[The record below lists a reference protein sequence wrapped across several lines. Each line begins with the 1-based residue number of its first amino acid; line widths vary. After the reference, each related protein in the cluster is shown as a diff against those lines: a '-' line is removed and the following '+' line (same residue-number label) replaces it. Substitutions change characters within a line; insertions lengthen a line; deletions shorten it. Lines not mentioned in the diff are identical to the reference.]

1 MPPYVVWVPPTPL
14 VVFCKKSVTLGKTGA
29 TKFPHMPIV
38 ITPEIGIPFPFDTTP
53 EELDSFRE
61 RAEALIKTVEVLE
74 EHGLEVQVTDTD
86 RLAAHTMLASGQIAP
101 VKSLL
106 PASIKHLDSILTEY
120 DRELLDVH
128 RRARVYVTN
137 RLIIE
142 STDADA
148 RTRLKALELLGKV
161 SGVNLFSERVDVT
174 VTHRSVKDIETEIKK
189 TLEIFDAEYAE
200 VDEDPVPNLS
210 ELDLD
215 AELGV
220 TDESSPSA

>member
-1 MPPYVVWVPPTPL
+1 
-14 VVFCKKSVTLGKTGA
+14 
-29 TKFPHMPIV
+29 
-38 ITPEIGIPFPFDTTP
+38 
-53 EELDSFRE
+53 
-61 RAEALIKTVEVLE
+61 
-74 EHGLEVQVTDTD
+74 
-86 RLAAHTMLASGQIAP
+86 MLASGQIAP

-106 PASIKHLDSILTEY
+106 PASIKHLDAILTEY